1 MATFKAIKSKKL
13 KLPTR
18 VLPQAQKILTD
29 FQREGVR
36 EASRYPAQKPPT
48 DPTRKAYK
56 RTGSLGRSWSRE
68 SGIVGQGRTLTARVI
83 SAPGTAPYNIHVV
96 GPKTGPKGKPLTTA
110 TVPTAAAVQAR
121 TFGALAPILA
131 TTVTADGTWRL
142 DDNVDGALIIPPG
155 CRRMGLDSPFT
166 RL

>member
-96 GPKTGPKGKPLTTA
+96 GPKTGPKGKRQRQEMARRNWTSAPQLLGDLWDDRYVPRFEALLT
-110 TVPTAAAVQAR
+110 
-121 TFGALAPILA
+121 
-131 TTVTADGTWRL
+131 
-142 DDNVDGALIIPPG
+142 N
-155 CRRMGLDSPFT
+155 RR
-166 RL
+166 